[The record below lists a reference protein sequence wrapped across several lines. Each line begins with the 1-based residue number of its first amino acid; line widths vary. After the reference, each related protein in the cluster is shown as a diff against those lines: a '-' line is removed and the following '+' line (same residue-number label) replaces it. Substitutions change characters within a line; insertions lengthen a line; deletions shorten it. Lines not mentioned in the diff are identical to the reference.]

1 MMMKDKLNLNEIFE
15 NIDIQ
20 LIERGIP
27 ITHRFL
33 EATTEV
39 STMFNVPILIYP
51 KGKIDDGSLEYYL
64 SSCLDNWYTAKYAD
78 KRKLNTDLGSFYIL
92 IKQDLWKY
100 RVPNFFGTCNF
111 FIEKDLSDKGDKH
124 ETNIL
129 RMCKDM
135 TQFYVNNLNDSEQL
149 HIFKAYENALEI
161 FQIFRGWR
169 ADDVPMLEAI
179 HADMNNISIQ
189 LDTTFPHYGQAL
201 FSYLQV
207 GEKII
212 KSWLLKSELSLKDL
226 KEKYGHNVS
235 KLAKAFNEKYVEQL
249 DINIINDLKNDPN
262 LRYSKEK
269 DFNIND
275 IIKAQN
281 AIFHIILTIGDSPTK
296 KSL

>member
-1 MMMKDKLNLNEIFE
+1 MKDKLNLNEIFE
-15 NIDIQ
+15 NIDIK
-20 LIERGIP
+20 LIERGTP
-27 ITHRFL
+27 IAHRFL

-39 STMFNVPILIYP
+39 SNMFNVSILLYP
-51 KGKIDDGSLEYYL
+51 KGKINDGSLEYYL

-78 KRKLNTDLGSFYIL
+78 KIKLNTDLGCFYII
-92 IKQDLWKY
+92 IKKDLWKY
-100 RVPNFFGTCNF
+100 RVPNFFGICNF
-111 FIEKDLSDKGDKH
+111 FIEKDLSDKGSDN

-135 TQFYVNNLNDSEQL
+135 TQFYVNNLNDFEQL
-149 HIFKAYENALEI
+149 YIFKAFENALEV
-161 FQIFRGWR
+161 FQIFGGWR

-212 KSWLLKSELSLKDL
+212 KSWLLNSELSLKEL
-226 KEKYGHNVS
+226 KGKYGHNVS
-235 KLAKAFNEKYVEQL
+235 KLAKAFNERYVEQL
-249 DINIINDLKNDPN
+249 DINIINDLKNDSN
-262 LRYSKEK
+262 FRYSKEK

-281 AIFHIILTIGDSPTK
+281 TIFHIILTIGKSPIK
-296 KSL
+296 KDL

>member
-1 MMMKDKLNLNEIFE
+1 
-15 NIDIQ
+15 
-20 LIERGIP
+20 
-27 ITHRFL
+27 
-33 EATTEV
+33 
-39 STMFNVPILIYP
+39 MFNVPILLYP

-78 KRKLNTDLGSFYIL
+78 KRKLNTDLGAFYII

-111 FIEKDLSDKGDKH
+111 FIEKDLSDKGDNH

-149 HIFKAYENALEI
+149 HIFKAYENALEV

-169 ADDVPMLEAI
+169 ANDVLMLEAI

-212 KSWLLKSELSLKDL
+212 KSWLLKSELSLKEL

-235 KLAKAFNEKYVEQL
+235 KLAKAFNERYVEQL
-249 DINIINDLKNDPN
+249 DVNIINDLKNDPN
-262 LRYSKEK
+262 LRYGKEK

-281 AIFHIILTIGDSPTK
+281 AIFHIILTIGNSTSK
-296 KSL
+296 KDL